1 MATGEQAG
9 LAEDPVYAP
18 VRRRVP
24 AASRRSA
31 LAISTDDDV
40 LATDARL
47 LLGPGPADEAKA
59 PLPTTG
65 D

>member
-1 MATGEQAG
+1 MTTGEQAG

-18 VRRRVP
+18 FAGEFRRLE
-24 AASRRSA
+24 ALA
-31 LAISTDDDV
+31 LAIFTDDDV

-47 LLGPGPADEAKA
+47 LLGPGPAADEAKA